1 MDLSI
6 IQHSPVGL
14 DRIISN
20 ELVREFMRAEPGSEA
35 HFLEPLVLPCIPSI
49 QHTTRDLNL
58 FFTRHV
64 KSGERVRIYRH
75 GTAIDV
81 ASLGN
86 VSESEDILGVTNSFD
101 ATIYLSGLQI
111 DIPYFAELAAC
122 FAIGLRSSI
131 SVNAFVSPANASST
145 PVHYDYENLIV
156 YQIFGR
162 KNWKFYEH
170 PDKPTFTADGYK
182 IDHERLGG
190 VYLHKELK
198 QHDAVFIPKGA
209 IHQAETANSVS
220 IHLVFNLSPL
230 RDEDLFSALC
240 ARAWRK
246 GTDADAESSLSNKVA
261 SACARLDQMTDR
273 TAALEE
279 LTHNQLFS
287 AVAKYQRPT
296 ECPDF
301 TGDTRFIASA
311 GCLYRRW
318 IIGGRLQIEYASPI
332 PPLTQI
338 DLAGYAPARLEA
350 PVGLVPI
357 FEILERG
364 KVFRLGD
371 LRDVLDEPSIK
382 VAFRLML
389 KLGFISIV

>member
-1 MDLSI
+1 MDFSTI
-6 IQHSPVGL
+6 RHSPIGL
-14 DRIISN
+14 NQIISN
-20 ELVREFMRAEPGSEA
+20 ELIREFMHAEPGSKVY
-35 HFLEPLVLPCIPSI
+35 FLGPIVLPCIPSI
-49 QHTTRDLNL
+49 QLTARDLNS
-58 FFTRHV
+58 FFTRHA

-81 ASLGN
+81 ASFGN
-86 VSESEDILGVTNSFD
+86 FSEHEDILGVTSSLN
-101 ATIYLSGLQI
+101 ATIYLSGLHI
-111 DIPYFAELAAC
+111 DIPYLAELAAC

-162 KNWKFYEH
+162 KSWKFYEH
-170 PDKPTFTADGYK
+170 PDRPTFTADGYK
-182 IDHERLGG
+182 IDHERLGRA
-190 VYLHKELK
+190 YLHNELK

-209 IHQAETANSVS
+209 IHQAETSNSAS

-230 RDEDLFSALC
+230 RDEDLFLALC

-246 GTDADAESSLSNKVA
+246 GADVEPSFPNKVA
-261 SACARLDQMTDR
+261 GACARLDQMTDR

-279 LTHNQLFS
+279 LTRNQLFS

-311 GCLYRRW
+311 GCIYRRW
-318 IIGGRLQIEYASPI
+318 IMGGRLQIEYASPI
-332 PPLTQI
+332 PLLTQI

-357 FEILERG
+357 FEVLERG
-364 KVFRLGD
+364 KVFCLGD
-371 LRDVLDEPSIK
+371 LRAVLDEPSIK